1 MIGAAIAAVV
11 GVLAAGALLASWLPR
26 VRRLRGQL
34 VLLCAGATL
43 APVAA
48 VLIAGAVMFSAH
60 DALVLALV
68 SGASAATAIAIAVVL
83 SARVAGGV
91 DRFRAAAAAVAAGDL
106 TARLPEEGSVELRA
120 VATSFNEMAGALGRL
135 IDTRRNLVAWASH
148 DLRAPLA
155 SLQAMVEALEDGLVG
170 SGEYLPEMRRQIG
183 TLSRLV
189 DDLFELSRIETGA
202 LDLELL
208 EVPLDELA
216 AGVVRSV
223 RPQADARRVRLEL
236 AADGDSRAR
245 CAPDKIERVL
255 MNLLSNALR
264 HTPHD
269 GSVAVRIGSSD
280 GAVLV
285 AVEDSGDG
293 VPAGAGERVFDSFWR
308 ADAARRGGSDAG
320 AGLGLAISRGLVEAH
335 GGRIWVENRPE
346 GGARFVFTLPA
357 AV

>member
-1 MIGAAIAAVV
+1 VIGAAIAAVV

-155 SLQAMVEALEDGLVG
+155 SLQAMIEAIEDGLA
-170 SGEYLPEMRRQIG
+170 SSEQYLPEMRHQIR

-208 EVPLDELA
+208 VVPVDELA
-216 AGVVRSV
+216 RGCIRSL
-223 RPQADARRVRLEL
+223 RPQADARRVRLDVV
-236 AADGDSRAR
+236 ADGGARAR

-269 GSVAVRIGSSD
+269 GTVAVRIGAGD
-280 GAVLV
+280 PDVTIV
-285 AVEDSGDG
+285 VEDSGAGLPD
-293 VPAGAGERVFDSFWR
+293 GAGDRVFESFWR
-308 ADAARRGGSDAG
+308 ADESRTGGTDAG
-320 AGLGLAISRGLVEAH
+320 AGLGLAISRGLIEAH
-335 GGRIWVENRPE
+335 GGKIWAENRPE